1 MRRKVHKFSVQ
12 VWFIGNK
19 KRHPYYRMALLI
31 SKSGLI
37 SFYILKK
44 YRDMRYFRQ
53 PHGLHVSIR
62 PTY

>member
-1 MRRKVHKFSVQ
+1 MRRKVHKFSVP

-19 KRHPYYRMALLI
+19 KRHPYYWMAFFVFM
-31 SKSGLI
+31 SRLI

-53 PHGLHVSIR
+53 QHGLHVSIR
-62 PTY
+62 PID